1 MSLNKVILI
10 GRLTNDVEVQ
20 AINEK
25 TSKAKFTLAVD
36 RNYKTKNSDKP
47 ETDFINI
54 VAWNGSAKFASQYF
68 HKGKQV
74 YIVGSLET
82 YKYESDGTTKY
93 GFNIKADEVGFA
105 DSKSGGNNTDN
116 QSGNAGLPQNGDMPA
131 LPDDDFGSMSDDFGP
146 IPGDFDDNLPFN

>member
-20 AINEK
+20 EINEK

-74 YIVGSLET
+74 YVVGSLET

-105 DSKSGGNNTDN
+105 DSKSGGDNNN
-116 QSGNAGLPQNGDMPA
+116 QVQNTAQQNVGGNSIPQ
-131 LPDDDFGSMSDDFGP
+131 DDFGSFPNDFEP
-146 IPGDFDDNLPFN
+146 IPGDFDDDLPFGR